1 MSILS
6 QRLASEERFADL
18 DIEPSTR
25 AKLNQAG
32 RAFHK
37 RELTKSA
44 NLFLDCYRILHS
56 EFERNLYTLQDSLL
70 DQEPNEIRK
79 NKERKLLSLI
89 SLHDLAQA
97 CSRNYE
103 EYKDEDGKCKLE
115 IHAPRSGW
123 SGLSIADNILIEEDD
138 KVTNWQ
144 QGKSIANL
152 LPLCDPLGRVLKE
165 AASFQEAAIAVSK
178 ICSFQVAC
186 ISDPYKHEDGYKFM
200 IDSMSWTRLRIS
212 GQEASVKAAKL
223 NASKFTQIQEP
234 RNDDREED
242 ENTRKLLVPNLE
254 PETEGSP
261 LGKEEEEEISNLINQ
276 FSITPYSGMN
286 FKQMQ
291 NQEESNSSDEEKEPR
306 NNDLEEDENTRKLLV
321 PNLEPETEG
330 SPLGKEEEEEIS
342 NLINQ
347 FSITPYSG
355 MNFKQ
360 MQKQEESN
368 SSDKE
373 N

>member
-6 QRLASEERFADL
+6 QRLASEECFADL

-25 AKLNQAG
+25 AKLTQAG

-44 NLFLDCYRILHS
+44 NLFLDSYCILHS
-56 EFERNLYTLQDSLL
+56 EFKRNLYTLQDALL
-70 DQEPNEIRK
+70 KQEIQK
-79 NKERKLLSLI
+79 NKERMLLSLI

-97 CSRNYE
+97 CSRNYD
-103 EYKDEDGKCKLE
+103 EYKDEDSKCKLE
-115 IHAPRSGW
+115 IHALRSSW
-123 SGLSIADNILIEEDD
+123 SSLSIADDIQIEENDEV
-138 KVTNWQ
+138 KNWQ
-144 QGKSIANL
+144 QGKSIAHL
-152 LPLCDPLGRVLKE
+152 LPLYNPLGQVLKE

-186 ISDPYKHEDGYKFM
+186 ISDPFNKHEDGYKFM

-212 GQEASVKAAKL
+212 GQEALVKAAKL

-254 PETEGSP
+254 PELEGSP
-261 LGKEEEEEISNLINQ
+261 LGKEEEEGISNLINQ
-276 FSITPYSGMN
+276 FNITPYSGMN

-291 NQEESNSSDEEKEPR
+291 EQEESNSSD
-306 NNDLEEDENTRKLLV
+306 DEN
-321 PNLEPETEG
+321 
-330 SPLGKEEEEEIS
+330 
-342 NLINQ
+342 
-347 FSITPYSG
+347 YSG
-355 MNFKQ
+355 NY
-360 MQKQEESN
+360 S
-368 SSDKE
+368 
-373 N
+373 